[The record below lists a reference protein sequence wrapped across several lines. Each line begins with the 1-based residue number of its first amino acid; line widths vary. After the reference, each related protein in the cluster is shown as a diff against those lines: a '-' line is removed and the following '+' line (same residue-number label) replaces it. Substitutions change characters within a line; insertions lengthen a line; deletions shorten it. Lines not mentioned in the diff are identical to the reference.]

1 MNIRIV
7 CDTAR
12 CVNKRVLFT
21 SVDFKNFEPRKGFRC
36 AQYFD

>member
-1 MNIRIV
+1 MNIRIA
-7 CDTAR
+7 CDTAHW
-12 CVNKRVLFT
+12 VNKRELFT

>member
-12 CVNKRVLFT
+12 WVNKRELFT

>member
-1 MNIRIV
+1 MNIRIA
-7 CDTAR
+7 CYMAPWG
-12 CVNKRVLFT
+12 NKRELFT

>member
-1 MNIRIV
+1 MNIRIA
-7 CDTAR
+7 CDMAR
-12 CVNKRVLFT
+12 WVNKRELFT